1 MPAPVS
7 AVHVLALLT
16 RVRADQVA
24 AGQISSARLHD
35 VRAYKCVAAELGYLY
50 RLARGGRTGGTIVT
64 SMAQL
69 VQGLARLH
77 PAWRMDGD
85 KFADRDRH
93 HSAVRRRLRA
103 LEAMGLLRWRVG
115 VDVDGED
122 ARTELELLE
131 APAVGADELA
141 DAAAQLTR
149 WRARYGAAL
158 NTGSRTGIRNAAK
171 HARPLSAS
179 QRQRRA
185 IIRTRAR
192 SHSRRP
198 PVLTNSAPHFVAPPT
213 SENNNS
219 LDESLGLQLRNGCVD
234 RTGVTRASAPATT
247 GAGAA
252 CRRPKTAALTPEPAS
267 GGTVGLR
274 FDTAAVLE
282 RVAARERAR
291 EPVLALIAA
300 QAQARTGEVRTWALD
315 RGWPRDRLREAWVC
329 ARHGARFVA
338 EYGASAAGWLR
349 DEDYARLRRAV
360 ARYERNSASRPVG
373 YPASGLAA
381 LLHIGELAGAGAGGP
396 RLLGYAI
403 GALDQLSRRMRAVH
417 TEHQPARL
425 QRASR
430 LARDRRTPSPPTTPI
445 AFRIP
450 TARWPRWVQLDDH
463 DQPVIVDG
471 KLLLRDES
479 GGWAPP
485 INSTEYRVVLRDAYL
500 LSRGY
505 LAAHTDGRAQ
515 MADHSEHHTGGRS
528 GHAAPG
534 PYPDPRDQRDQVD
547 RDMLELAH
555 RSGMTLTQ
563 TQQLSNHVRASVLAQ
578 LRQRDANAI
587 RQQAQALHR
596 RLTNPSTPPRPT

>member
-24 AGQISSARLHD
+24 AGQISAARLND

-50 RLARGGRTGGTIVT
+50 RLARGGTTGGTIVT

-93 HSAVRRRLRA
+93 HSAVRRRLCA
-103 LEAMGLLRWRVG
+103 LQAMGLLRWRVG

-122 ARTELELLE
+122 ARTELELLD
-131 APAVGADELA
+131 APAVSADELA

-185 IIRTRAR
+185 ITRTRAR
-192 SHSRRP
+192 SHSRSP
-198 PVLTNSAPHFVAPPT
+198 ASTNSAPHFVAPPT
-213 SENNNS
+213 SENNNA
-219 LDESLGLQLRNGCVD
+219 LDNSAGLQLRNGCGD
-234 RTGVTRASAPATT
+234 RTGVTRASAPTT
-247 GAGAA
+247 SGVRAA
-252 CRRPKTAALTPEPAS
+252 HKRPKTAALTSEPAS
-267 GGTVGLR
+267 RGTVEAR

-291 EPVLALIAA
+291 EPVLTLIAA
-300 QAQARTGEVRTWALD
+300 QAQARAQEVRTWTLD

-329 ARHGARFVA
+329 ARHDAGFVA

-360 ARYERNSASRPVG
+360 ARYERNSACRPVG

-381 LLHIGELAGAGAGGP
+381 LLHIGELAAAGAGGP

-403 GALDQLSRRMRAVH
+403 GALDQLSRRMRAVD
-417 TEHQPARL
+417 TEHKPARL
-425 QRASR
+425 QRAAR

-450 TARWPRWVQLDDH
+450 TARWPRWVQLDH
-463 DQPVIVDG
+463 HHQPVIVDG
-471 KLLLRDES
+471 KLVLRDES
-479 GGWAPP
+479 GAWAPP

-505 LAAHTDGRAQ
+505 LPGHTDGRTQ
-515 MADHSEHHTGGRS
+515 MATHTQHQTGGPS

-534 PYPDPRDQRDQVD
+534 PYPDPRHQRDQVD
-547 RDMLELAH
+547 RDLLELAH
-555 RSGMTLTQ
+555 RSGLTLTQ
-563 TQQLSNHVRASVLAQ
+563 TQHISHHVRTSVLAQ
-578 LRQRDANAI
+578 LRQRDATAI
-587 RQQAQALHR
+587 HQHAQALHR
-596 RLTNPSTPPRPT
+596 RLTNPNTQPPPT